1 MGFLEELR
9 AGKVS
14 EDIRELAA
22 ENAIPLPPREQF
34 EVLALL
40 LKDPVSSIADKAFST
55 LVSLPA
61 STINSYISSREAN
74 PELLHLYAQ
83 WALEEKNYSLLDSI
97 IRNPKVKDETLILLA
112 EKGDAKVTELV
123 ADNQV
128 RAMSSPKII
137 NALVKNPATPVRVR
151 ALMEEWKRLYY
162 DPQTEKAVEAVEE
175 MLEELEELEE
185 GEDLEDI
192 EEIEELLESSE
203 LDDKN
208 IYTLTWNEIKN
219 LPVPAKVRLAL
230 MGSKMH
236 RAILIR
242 DNNKIVV
249 EAVLESPK
257 LTENEIA
264 IYSKMKSLPQ
274 EVIRKIA
281 SSRDWTK
288 HYSVILNLVK
298 NPKTPLPIAMG
309 FLSRLRGR
317 DLREISRSREVPD
330 PIRREAQKILT
341 RKEKQ
346 KKL

>member
-1 MGFLEELR
+1 MGFLEELK

-22 ENAIPLPPREQF
+22 ENAIPLPLKEQF
-34 EVLALL
+34 EVLGFL
-40 LKDPVSSIADKAFST
+40 LKDPVPKIADKAFST
-55 LVSLPA
+55 LVSFPP
-61 STINSYISSREAN
+61 SIINSYISSREAN
-74 PELLHLYAQ
+74 PELLHFYAQ
-83 WALEEKNYSLLDSI
+83 WALEEKNYPLLETISK
-97 IRNPKVKDETLILLA
+97 NPKVKDETLLLLA
-112 EKGDAKVTELV
+112 EKGDSKITEIV
-123 ADNQV
+123 AENQV
-128 RAMSSPKII
+128 RVMSNPKLL
-137 NALVKNPATPVRVR
+137 NALINNPATPVRVK
-151 ALMEEWKRLYY
+151 ALVQEWKRLYY
-162 DPQTEKAVEAVEE
+162 SGQEEKAVEAVDE
-175 MLEELEELEE
+175 MLEEIEELEELEE
-185 GEDLEDI
+185 I
-192 EEIEELLESSE
+192 EEIEELLEAPE
-203 LDDKN
+203 QKERN

-274 EVIRKIA
+274 EIIRKIA
-281 SSRDWTK
+281 TSREWTK
-288 HYSVILNLVK
+288 HYSVVLNLVK

-309 FLSRLRGR
+309 FLSRLRER

-346 KKL
+346 RKV